1 MSTVLFIVPL
11 TNETIIYAHSVRKV
25 DTEKTSNATSSF
37 FIYVYVLESKKK
49 IVCLEFGTLNEEKPV
64 IEKIT
69 VFHFSFIEINV
80 SI

>member
-1 MSTVLFIVPL
+1 MLIQSEKWIQ
-11 TNETIIYAHSVRKV
+11 RKHQ
-25 DTEKTSNATSSF
+25 TLLRRF
-37 FIYVYVLESKKK
+37 LYVYVLESKKK